1 MNIYYGIN
9 STKKDITQMVY
20 DKCSKEGIVFIPASD
35 VHRAQIFGDPLPNV
49 LKSIFI
55 NDVEYLNIDIYIE
68 NNIIYTNI
76 VPDNVLQV
84 YNIDLFKFK
93 LDKLHQKLKLNFGSF
108 KDEYPEQ
115 LMAIKYLKGN
125 EKVLEI
131 GGNIG
136 RNSLIIGTIV
146 EQLLTLET
154 DQNIVK
160 QLTYN
165 RDINNMKFLIENSAL
180 SNRRLI
186 QRGWDTI
193 PSDKILPGFFEVKTI
208 SWNNLYVKYNI
219 VFDTLVLDC
228 EGAFYYILIDMPEI
242 LTNINLII
250 MENDYHNIEHKTY
263 VDSVLLKNNFYN
275 EYKEAGGWGPCKS
288 NFFEVWKKDENII
301 KKDI

>member
-1 MNIYYGIN
+1 
-9 STKKDITQMVY
+9 MVY
-20 DKCSKEGIVFIPASD
+20 DKCSKEGIIFIPASD
-35 VHRAQIFGDPLPNV
+35 VHRAHIFGDPLPNV

-55 NDVEYLNIDIYIE
+55 NNIEYLNINIYIE
-68 NNIIYTNI
+68 NNNVYTNI
-76 VPDNVLQV
+76 VPDNILQV
-84 YNIDLFKFK
+84 YNIDIYKYK

-136 RNSLIIGTIV
+136 RNSLIIGSIV
-146 EQLLTLET
+146 EKLVTLET
-154 DQNIVK
+154 EQNIVK

-186 QRGWDTI
+186 QRGWETI
-193 PSDKILPGFFEVKTI
+193 PSDKDLPGYVEVKTI
-208 SWNNLYVKYNI
+208 SWNNLNEKYNM

-228 EGAFYYILIDMPEI
+228 EGAFYYILMDMPEI

-250 MENDYHNIEHKTY
+250 MENDYNDIEHKKY
-263 VDSVLLKNNFYN
+263 VDYVLLKNNFYN
-275 EYKEAGGWGPCKS
+275 DYKEGGGWGPCTN
-288 NFFEVWKKDENII
+288 NFFEVWKKDENLI
-301 KKDI
+301 KMDI